1 MALLVV
7 VDRDGPV
14 SSAAG
19 GWPAPLGITLVADR
33 LSAMMLVVAAVMLLS
48 VLVYAIGQPGAERN
62 HVGFQSVYL
71 ILAAGV
77 AAAFLTG
84 DLFTLFVAIEMMLTA
99 SYVLLTLGGRLEQVR
114 SGMTYVVISLLASC
128 CSWRCWRSCTP
139 RPAP

>member
-1 MALLVV
+1 MLPLAGAAVSILLGRSRRAQRAVAPTTLTAVTALAVALLVV

-71 ILAAGV
+71 ILAAG
-77 AAAFLTG
+77 
-84 DLFTLFVAIEMMLTA
+84 
-99 SYVLLTLGGRLEQVR
+99 
-114 SGMTYVVISLLASC
+114 
-128 CSWRCWRSCTP
+128 WRPPS
-139 RPAP
+139 